1 MTPDWDPKH
10 LKDLDR
16 GSRRH
21 FWLHSLDGAA
31 LLTIIFLILFISFI
45 GCN

>member
-1 MTPDWDPKH
+1 MTPDWDERH

-16 GSRRH
+16 SCRRH
-21 FWLHSLDGAA
+21 FWLHSWDGAI
-31 LLTIIFLILFISFI
+31 LLTVLFIILFVSFI